1 MCLSQSGW
9 FSAEPQIAEGDSWL
23 ANINFVPGW
32 TNLQAISSTCHV
44 CSSQDAYLL
53 KSSAYSMREILLDD
67 RATRLKTT
75 VRAAEGLISGF

>member
-32 TNLQAISSTCHV
+32 TNLQAISLHMSR
-44 CSSQDAYLL
+44 LL
-53 KSSAYSMREILLDD
+53 KSRCIYQVPTLSMREILLDD
-67 RATRLKTT
+67 RATD
-75 VRAAEGLISGF
+75 